1 MKSEKSTVTVCT
13 ETGEV
18 LAPSLTPQEKA
29 LGFRRFIQV
38 NCEYS
43 TFLSN
48 LAIEHPKAFAILL
61 FLEDNANTFNTLSIT
76 YGTLCE
82 KFKISTTT
90 VWRQLNILKKEKLIY
105 FKKEKGHNMYII
117 NPDVMWKG
125 TPSKRILCE
134 FPKNLFIDKN
144 KKDKKGKKDKKDK
157 KLPYIGA
164 VL

>member
-18 LAPSLTPQEKA
+18 LSPSLTPQEKS
-29 LGFRRFIQV
+29 LGFRRFIQL
-38 NCEYS
+38 NCEY
-43 TFLSN
+43 TTLLSN
-48 LAIEHPKAFAILL
+48 LAIEHPRAFAILL
-61 FLEDNANTFNTLSIT
+61 FLEKRANSYNALSIT

-82 KFKISTTT
+82 KFKISATT
-90 VWRQLNILKKEKLIY
+90 VWRQLNVLKKEKLIY

-117 NPDVMWKG
+117 NPDVMWKE
-125 TPSKRILCE
+125 TPTKRILCE
-134 FPKNLFIDKN
+134 FPKNLFIDKS
-144 KKDKKGKKDKKDK
+144 KKDKEDK

>member
-18 LAPSLTPQEKA
+18 LSPSLTPQEKS
-29 LGFRRFIQV
+29 LGFRRFIQL

-43 TFLSN
+43 NFLCN
-48 LAIEHPKAFAILL
+48 FAAKHPKAFAILL

-90 VWRQLNILKKEKLIY
+90 VWRQLNVLKKGNLIY
-105 FKKEKGHNMYII
+105 FKKEKGHNMFII
-117 NPDVMWKG
+117 NPDVFWKG
-125 TPSKRILCE
+125 TPSQRNLCE
-134 FPKNLFIDKN
+134 FPKNLFIDKS
-144 KKDKKGKKDKKDK
+144 KKDKEDK

>member
-18 LAPSLTPQEKA
+18 LSPSLTPQEKS
-29 LGFRRFIQV
+29 LGFRRFIQL
-38 NCEYS
+38 NCEY
-43 TFLSN
+43 TTLLSN
-48 LAIEHPKAFAILL
+48 LAIEHPRAFAILL
-61 FLEDNANTFNTLSIT
+61 FLEKRANSYNALSIT
-76 YGTLCE
+76 TGTLCE

-90 VWRQLNILKKEKLIY
+90 VWRQLNVLKKEKLIY

-117 NPDVMWKG
+117 NPDVMWKE
-125 TPSKRILCE
+125 TPTKRILCE
-134 FPKNLFIDKN
+134 FPKNLFIDKS
-144 KKDKKGKKDKKDK
+144 KKDKEDK